1 MSLTT
6 MPSHRNEIKS
16 AIQLPLVLA
25 IGFTGHRNLPDEAKC
40 RKLICDFLE
49 GQKSTS
55 PGKVYGVSSAAA
67 GADLIFA
74 ESCTQLGIPLRVLLP
89 LPQEDFRKDFD
100 DVTWLR
106 VEKVLSTAISVEVT
120 GDREI
125 RAERYYEC
133 GIETVQQ
140 TQLMIALW
148 NGKASKGLGGTQEI
162 VAFAKKMGKPVVWF
176 HSETGVMEVFN
187 QAALSRLETFHDP
200 ELNFLN
206 RLPDVAGNLS
216 TDSPAELAN
225 AWFDKINKNASLFAP
240 QVRRL
245 SSIPIVCTAAAA
257 FFSGA
262 GLKMPHSATWL
273 AVGTGLGATAAV
285 LPIALRLQPRQV
297 LWARTRTA
305 AEVCRSRLALWG
317 APTTEEVIG
326 PEIVPE
332 LSGMLMSLKLLKA
345 LDSSRNSMSIEEF
358 KECYRKDRVAGQLK
372 YFSDHAKTSAEQ
384 AKRYRITSW
393 VCIGMAILIAGSL
406 WVMGMEF
413 KNDHLFK
420 GQRWLSVAVSALFQL
435 ATISGALL
443 IVHDCERRQRRY
455 RELHDWLQEWDA
467 ELDALRTWP
476 TVLKVASRIERALL
490 VELLEW
496 KSLVRNVKLPRN

>member
-1 MSLTT
+1 

-16 AIQLPLVLA
+16 AIRLPLVLA
-25 IGFTGHRNLPDEAKC
+25 IGFTGHRNLPDEPKC

-49 GQKSTS
+49 RQKATS
-55 PGKVYGVSSAAA
+55 PGKVYGVSSAAS

-89 LPQEDFRKDFD
+89 LSHEDFRKDFD
-100 DVTWLR
+100 GATWLR
-106 VEKVLSTAISVEVT
+106 VEKVLSAAISVEVT

-140 TQLMIALW
+140 SQLMIALW
-148 NGKASKGLGGTQEI
+148 NGKPSKGLGGTEEI

-176 HSETGVMEVFN
+176 HSETGVLEVFN
-187 QAALSRLETFHDP
+187 QPALRKLETFHDP
-200 ELNFLN
+200 ELDFLN
-206 RLPDVAGNLS
+206 HLPDAAGKLPA
-216 TDSPAELAN
+216 DSPADLAK
-225 AWFDKINKNASLFAP
+225 AWLDKIDKNASLVAP

-245 SSIPIVCTAAAA
+245 SSIPIVFTAAAA

-285 LPIALRLQPRQV
+285 LPIVLRLQPRQV

-345 LDSSRNSMSIEEF
+345 LDISRNSLSIEEF
-358 KECYRKDRVAGQLK
+358 KGNYRNDRIAGQLK
-372 YFSDHAKTSAEQ
+372 YFSANARKSADQ

-393 VCIGMAILIAGSL
+393 VCIGLAILIAASL

-413 KNDHLFK
+413 KNDHMFT
-420 GQRWLSVAVSALFQL
+420 GQRWLSVSVSAFFQI

-455 RELHDWLQEWDA
+455 RELHDWLREWDA

>member
-1 MSLTT
+1 
-6 MPSHRNEIKS
+6 
-16 AIQLPLVLA
+16 
-25 IGFTGHRNLPDEAKC
+25 
-40 RKLICDFLE
+40 
-49 GQKSTS
+49 
-55 PGKVYGVSSAAA
+55 
-67 GADLIFA
+67 
-74 ESCTQLGIPLRVLLP
+74 
-89 LPQEDFRKDFD
+89 
-100 DVTWLR
+100 
-106 VEKVLSTAISVEVT
+106 
-120 GDREI
+120 
-125 RAERYYEC
+125 
-133 GIETVQQ
+133 
-140 TQLMIALW
+140 
-148 NGKASKGLGGTQEI
+148 
-162 VAFAKKMGKPVVWF
+162 
-176 HSETGVMEVFN
+176 
-187 QAALSRLETFHDP
+187 
-200 ELNFLN
+200 
-206 RLPDVAGNLS
+206 
-216 TDSPAELAN
+216 
-225 AWFDKINKNASLFAP
+225 
-240 QVRRL
+240 
-245 SSIPIVCTAAAA
+245 
-257 FFSGA
+257 
-262 GLKMPHSATWL
+262 
-273 AVGTGLGATAAV
+273 
-285 LPIALRLQPRQV
+285 V

-413 KNDHLFK
+413 KNDHLFT